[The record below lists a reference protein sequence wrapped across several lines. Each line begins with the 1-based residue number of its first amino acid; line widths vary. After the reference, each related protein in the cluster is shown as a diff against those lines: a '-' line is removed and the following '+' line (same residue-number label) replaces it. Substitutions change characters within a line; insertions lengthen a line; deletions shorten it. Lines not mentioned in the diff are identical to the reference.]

1 MPEQPNIILILC
13 DELRADALGC
23 FGNPIVKTPTIDRLA
38 DEGARFSQC
47 FVTQPT
53 CTPSRA
59 SILTGCYPS
68 ALRSRMVGCHTPDDE
83 RFLPRALSA
92 AGYRTASIGKL
103 HLVPQAAEP
112 AALAQA
118 LASNDGSYYGFQEID
133 LVNGHGSRCFGNRYT
148 AWLRQVLPDLEALQR
163 QPVPYDKGVN
173 CWRWNL
179 PPEVHS
185 SHYIADRAID
195 FLETAPGPPFFLHIS
210 FPDPHYPFTVPDPWA
225 SRYHPADMPPPIP
238 PVTESADMP
247 DLHQRVYR
255 GPQTPAPDGEPPRDR
270 VIGTP
275 PHNYA
280 DYDLDDWRQVKAIYY
295 GMVSLLDHSIGR
307 ILDAVSRLGLND
319 NTIIAFV
326 ADHGDYLGDHGL
338 YGKGLPYDSALRT
351 PLIFR
356 GPGVAAAQ
364 DINSVESTL
373 DIAPTLLDYAGVP
386 EPEGMQGC
394 SLKQL
399 LSGAAPPRPN
409 TALVENDD
417 DFAALRMRTLITP
430 RWRLTYYHGQDWGE
444 LIDRERDPF
453 EMRNLWNDPARAEV
467 KQRLLVELLDEVAAS
482 IDMRNGRRQQPGAPV
497 PKWRADG
504 LAANPPAR

>member
-1 MPEQPNIILILC
+1 MPEQPNIIMILC

-23 FGNPIVKTPTIDRLA
+23 FGNPIVKTPNIDRLA
-38 DEGARFSQC
+38 REGTRFSQC

-92 AGYRTASIGKL
+92 NGYRTASIGKI

-112 AALAQA
+112 DVLAQA
-118 LASNDGSYYGFQEID
+118 LASGDGSYFGFQEVD

-148 AWLRQVLPDLEALQR
+148 DWLRERLPDLNERLAQTTA
-163 QPVPYDKGVN
+163 YENGVN

-179 PPEVHS
+179 PEEVHS

-195 FLETAPGPPFFLHIS
+195 FLESATDAPFFLHIS
-210 FPDPHYPFTVPDPWA
+210 FPDPHYPFTVPEPWA
-225 SRYHPADMPPPIP
+225 SLYHPADMSPPIP

-255 GPQTPAPDGEPPRDR
+255 GPQTPAPDSAPPRDR

-280 DYDLDDWRQVKAIYY
+280 NYDLDDWRQVKAIYY
-295 GMVSLLDHSIGR
+295 GMVSLVDHSVGR
-307 ILDAVSRLGLND
+307 ILDAVSRLGMND
-319 NTIIAFV
+319 NTMIVFV

-364 DINSVESTL
+364 NINSVESTL
-373 DIAPTLLDYAGVP
+373 DIAPTLLEYAGIS
-386 EPEGMQGC
+386 EPEGIQGC
-394 SLKQL
+394 SLMQL
-399 LSGAAPPRPN
+399 LSGAASPRPN

-430 RWRLTYYHGQDWGE
+430 RWRLTYYHGRDWGE

-453 EMRNLWNDPARAEV
+453 EMRNLWHDPAHTEV
-467 KQRLLVELLDEVAAS
+467 KQQLLVELLDEVAAS
-482 IDMRNGRRQQPGAPV
+482 IDMWNGRKQQPGAPV
-497 PKWRADG
+497 PKWRYNR
-504 LAANPPAR
+504 LAATPDI